1 MEALKQAL
9 RAPEL
14 EISDTLS
21 CFEIYL
27 KGIILQGTGD
37 WNAAFS
43 TYQDPSLAL
52 PLLKTYPTTPL
63 KETLA
68 VLAALNTLLLI
79 RLPSN
84 PAHHFVPI
92 LLKQLSIYVPASTS
106 ANASSSS
113 FSENQH
119 LASAHSFILSTL
131 QNHSADSS
139 HPTTNVLLTKQ
150 HLQRALHLA
159 RSLANDQ
166 LLCLCLSFF
175 HSSFFEGIVGDQ
187 AVKSA
192 DTAQIMANGS
202 GSKLWTCV
210 GDGMLAQ
217 TLELCGHTEQA
228 AKFWEEGGKL
238 KTELPATIREA
249 LKEDANVGAGE
260 QERVRDSDMN
270 MDDGE
275 RECV

>member
-1 MEALKQAL
+1 MEVLKQAL
-9 RAPEL
+9 RAHEL

-21 CFEIYL
+21 CFELYL

-37 WNAAFS
+37 LNAALF

-52 PLLKTYPTTPL
+52 PPLKTHPTTPL

-68 VLAALNTLLLI
+68 ILAALNTLLLI
-79 RLPSN
+79 RLPSH
-84 PAHHFVPI
+84 PAHHFVPT
-92 LLKQLSIYVPASTS
+92 LLKQLSTYIPASTNT
-106 ANASSSS
+106 NASSSS

-131 QNHSADSS
+131 QNQSADSS
-139 HPTTNVLLTKQ
+139 HATTNILLTKQ

-159 RSLANDQ
+159 KSLANDQ

-187 AVKSA
+187 ALKSA
-192 DTAQIMANGS
+192 DTAHTMANGS

-210 GDGMLAQ
+210 ADGMLAK
-217 TLELCGHTEQA
+217 TLELSGHTEQA
-228 AKFWEEGGKL
+228 AKFWEEGGRL
-238 KTELPATIREA
+238 KAELPTAIGGA
-249 LKEDANVGAGE
+249 LTEDASVGAGE
-260 QERVRDSDMN
+260 QERVQDSDMN
-270 MDDGE
+270 MEDGE